1 MTLASTTHPPG
12 VYELYSFRAVDVNGI
27 NGNWTPSNSS
37 AVTITNIDCSGINQ
51 SSSLN
56 VTQTA
61 TGIDLNSDGALTAG
75 EAIRYDITVTN
86 SGNTTITGLDFLSIF
101 QPGGSKTFSISDLSK
116 YLPSQNNRG
125 DGFIIPGGQAAFTQ
139 VHTITYDDSSAGQ
152 LYSSLQVTGY
162 PACGGITQSQIYT
175 LVNNV
180 VTSTL
185 INLTALDFYNLTTG
199 SSTNTK
205 VLPSQTVTFT
215 AVMNDTTV
223 NSPTLSINWYSGAT
237 TTTAAI
243 NLYERIQPNL
253 KIAGNNYNAWN
264 YSWTVSPGLVSQLQ
278 NNMDLPLAV

>member
-1 MTLASTTHPPG
+1 MQKL
-12 VYELYSFRAVDVNGI
+12 
-27 NGNWTPSNSS
+27 
-37 AVTITNIDCSGINQ
+37 VT
-51 SSSLN
+51 
-56 VTQTA
+56 
-61 TGIDLNSDGALTAG
+61 
-75 EAIRYDITVTN
+75 
-86 SGNTTITGLDFLSIF
+86 
-101 QPGGSKTFSISDLSK
+101 ISDLSK

-199 SSTNTK
+199 SSTNT

-223 NSPTLSINWYSGAT
+223 NSQLCLSIGF
-237 TTTAAI
+237 
-243 NLYERIQPNL
+243 R
-253 KIAGNNYNAWN
+253 NNHYNGCN
-264 YSWTVSPGLVSQLQ
+264 KFV
-278 NNMDLPLAV
+278 